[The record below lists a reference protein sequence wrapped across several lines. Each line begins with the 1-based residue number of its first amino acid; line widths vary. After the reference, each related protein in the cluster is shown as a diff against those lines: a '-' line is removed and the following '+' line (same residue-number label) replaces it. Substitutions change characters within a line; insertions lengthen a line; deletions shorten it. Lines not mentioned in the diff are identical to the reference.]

1 MVSNIYL
8 VASPKQDFGFVAAN
22 RETMF
27 KSKPVTHRV
36 LAQDRGRAVIF
47 NDQGQ
52 IEWEIACPFV
62 SHDIQMLP
70 NGNILLHT
78 GRAKLTEVTPQKQ
91 VVWEWESRNTESNKE
106 YTEIH
111 GFQRLK
117 NGNTMLGETGNRR
130 IIEVDRFGK
139 IVKEVPYLVNKPNA
153 HRDNRMVRKTDK
165 GTYLACHEGDNAV
178 REYDATG
185 KVLWEYVLDLNN
197 QPRTDGHDGHG
208 AEVFGAMRL
217 KNGNTM
223 IAGGN
228 NNRVFEVNKEGK
240 TVWSVERDE
249 LPGIHL
255 CWVTTLELLPNGN
268 LIFGNTHAGPNNP
281 QLIEVNRKKEVV
293 WTFKNFDIMGNDLCA
308 AQVVGVRGLAR

>member
-1 MVSNIYL
+1 
-8 VASPKQDFGFVAAN
+8 
-22 RETMF
+22 MF
-27 KSKPVTHRV
+27 TKKPVTHRV

-52 IEWEIACPFV
+52 IEWEIACPYV

-78 GRAKLTEVTPQKQ
+78 GQAKLTEVTPQKQ
-91 VVWEWESRNTESNKE
+91 VVWEHVAKKLDSNKD

-117 NGNTMLGETGNRR
+117 NGNTMFGETGNRR
-130 IIEVDRFGK
+130 IIEVNRKGQ
-139 IVKEVPYLVNKPNA
+139 IVVEIPYKVNKPNA
-153 HRDNRMVRKTDK
+153 HRDNRMIRKTDK
-165 GTYLACHEGDNAV
+165 GTYLVCHEGDGAV
-178 REYDATG
+178 REYDKKG
-185 KVLWEYVLDLNN
+185 NVIWEHVLDLNN

-208 AEVFGAMRL
+208 VEVFGAIRL

-228 NNRVFEVNKEGK
+228 NNRVMEVTRDNKI
-240 TVWSVERDE
+240 VWSIERDE

-255 CWVTTLELLPNGN
+255 CWVTTLEMLPNGN
-268 LIFGNTHAGPNNP
+268 LIVGNTHAGPDNP
-281 QLIEVNRKKEVV
+281 QLFEVTRQKEVV
-293 WTFKNFDIMGNDLCA
+293 WTLKNWDTLGNDTVA
-308 AQVVGVRGLAR
+308 AQILDVRGVLR